1 MVTPNRPIVVKR
13 VPEVMNGRR
22 SREFYEAVLPILISD
37 RPQIVFDM
45 SKMHHVDS
53 TGISVFLRCICQA
66 AKADGNIKLAGVS
79 SQIAVVFELTRI
91 GTLFEMYEN
100 SIVATMSFSSP
111 TTHRPQLFPPARGPT
126 RGNGQLPPTHSLN
139 RAPRGTPNLRI
150 SLLPTMPSSVHAHA
164 SFLLKI
170 E

>member
-22 SREFYEAVLPILISD
+22 SREFYKAVLPILISD

-45 SKMHHVDS
+45 SKTHHVDS
-53 TGISVFLRCICQA
+53 TGISVFLRCICRA

-111 TTHRPQLFPPARGPT
+111 TTHRPNFSHQRAAQLAAMVNSPDPLAEQGAA
-126 RGNGQLPPTHSLN
+126 GNAKS
-139 RAPRGTPNLRI
+139 AD
-150 SLLPTMPSSVHAHA
+150 
-164 SFLLKI
+164 
-170 E
+170 